1 MKKILFLLVLMFLY
15 SCAWAQSADWKTC
28 TLKASKVVTYQNG
41 SKTNETKS
49 NISITIDKPNYTIRV
64 GNQMCYVE
72 GKEVLSSKEIL
83 FQCHTSQSSEK
94 YVIAYNAKTFF
105 ILVGKQKD
113 ESAPMYKYYYSTD
126 KKDIILTY

>member
-1 MKKILFLLVLMFLY
+1 MPHIPKF
-15 SCAWAQSADWKTC
+15 
-28 TLKASKVVTYQNG
+28 G
-41 SKTNETKS
+41 
-49 NISITIDKPNYTIRV
+49 
-64 GNQMCYVE
+64 
-72 GKEVLSSKEIL
+72 
-83 FQCHTSQSSEK
+83 K

>member
-64 GNQMCYVE
+64 GNQMFYVE
-72 GKEVLSSKEIL
+72 GKEVLSSKEI
-83 FQCHTSQSSEK
+83 F
-94 YVIAYNAKTFF
+94 NATHPK
-105 ILVGKQKD
+105 VRKNM
-113 ESAPMYKYYYSTD
+113 S
-126 KKDIILTY
+126 

>member
-1 MKKILFLLVLMFLY
+1 MFLY

-64 GNQMCYVE
+64 GNQMFYVE
-72 GKEVLSSKEIL
+72 GKEYGHEIEMYTVE
-83 FQCHTSQSSEK
+83 QGEK
-94 YVIAYNAKTFF
+94 R
-105 ILVGKQKD
+105 
-113 ESAPMYKYYYSTD
+113 D
-126 KKDIILTY
+126 KRQ

>member
-49 NISITIDKPNYTIRV
+49 NISITI
-64 GNQMCYVE
+64 Q
-72 GKEVLSSKEIL
+72 
-83 FQCHTSQSSEK
+83 
-94 YVIAYNAKTFF
+94 
-105 ILVGKQKD
+105 
-113 ESAPMYKYYYSTD
+113 
-126 KKDIILTY
+126 